1 MNVVLL
7 GGLGTTRAVWHGQ
20 RFGRALELP
29 GHGRAPVPAGAVS
42 VESIGRRVLD
52 GVTGR
57 FSFCGVSLGG
67 MVGMWLG
74 ANAPERIERL
84 VLACTGARLGTPEA
98 YRQRAT
104 LVRSE
109 GVDAVVEDA
118 RERWFTAGFR
128 RSARAAE
135 ALEAM
140 RSVPAEAYAACCE
153 AVGEFD
159 FRGRLADIAPPTLVI
174 FGRDDP
180 VTTEAV
186 RAGLD
191 RFECVDVP
199 GAHLAHVEFPDQFN
213 DVAGRFLGV

>member
-7 GGLGTTRAVWHGQ
+7 GGLGTTRAAWDAQ
-20 RFGRALELP
+20 PFGRPLELP
-29 GHGRAPVPAGAVS
+29 GHGREPASAGAVS

-52 GVTGR
+52 AVPGR

-84 VLACTGARLGTPEA
+84 VLACTGARLGTPGT
-98 YRQRAT
+98 YRRRAT
-104 LVRSE
+104 LVRRE
-109 GVDAVVEDA
+109 GVDAIVEDA
-118 RERWFTAGFR
+118 RARWFTEGFR

-135 ALEAM
+135 AIEAL
-140 RSVPAEAYAACCE
+140 RSVPAEAYASCCE
-153 AVGEFD
+153 AVGAFD
-159 FRGRLADIAPPTLVI
+159 FRARLADIAAPTLVI

-180 VTTEAV
+180 VTTDAV
-186 RAGLD
+186 RAALD

-199 GAHLAHVEFPDQFN
+199 GAHLAHVEFPHEFN
-213 DVAGRFLGV
+213 DAAGRFLGV